1 MVNIKKKKKL
11 KPENTLIIMIYANYD
26 GVSVNEPTS
35 KTLIIPYNIGK
46 EGERK
51 REKKTKD

>member
-1 MVNIKKKKKL
+1 
-11 KPENTLIIMIYANYD
+11 MIYANYD